1 MSRLSTPHRANKL
14 VSLLEDVAEF
24 SRVNLPRADYLAEE
38 SPIDLLGA
46 LRVQNSH
53 LKRGDPRTAATVVKT
68 ASAYDLRG
76 RQTEF
81 RGGTCFSL
89 ECAFW
94 RRRGSRYRCAVA
106 RQSKAQIWAALPRNS
121 TPVFTPLYCPC
132 YLPRNLS
139 CNAAS
144 LLRHPNA
151 ERQAHCKRCSR
162 LAVSSKARRGG
173 TRPAKRRRSGWSTS
187 ATRRRSAR
195 RCRTATRQ
203 TFSAFA

>member
-14 VSLLEDVAEF
+14 VWLLEDVAEF
-24 SRVNLPRADYLAEE
+24 SRVNLPRADYLAKE

-46 LRVQNSH
+46 LRVQ
-53 LKRGDPRTAATVVKT
+53 DDQ
-68 ASAYDLRG
+68 AYDLHG

-89 ECAFW
+89 ECAFR

-106 RQSKAQIWAALPRNS
+106 RQSKAQMW
-121 TPVFTPLYCPC
+121 
-132 YLPRNLS
+132 
-139 CNAAS
+139 AAS
-144 LLRHPNA
+144 LLRNPNA

>member
-14 VSLLEDVAEF
+14 VPLLEDVAEF

-38 SPIDLLGA
+38 SPIDLLEA

-76 RQTEF
+76 RQAEV

-94 RRRGSRYRCAVA
+94 RRKGSRYRCAVS
-106 RQSKAQIWAALPRNS
+106 RQSKAQ
-121 TPVFTPLYCPC
+121 PLYSPR
-132 YLPRNLS
+132 YLPRNPS
-139 CNAAS
+139 
-144 LLRHPNA
+144 
-151 ERQAHCKRCSR
+151 
-162 LAVSSKARRGG
+162 
-173 TRPAKRRRSGWSTS
+173 
-187 ATRRRSAR
+187 
-195 RCRTATRQ
+195 
-203 TFSAFA
+203 